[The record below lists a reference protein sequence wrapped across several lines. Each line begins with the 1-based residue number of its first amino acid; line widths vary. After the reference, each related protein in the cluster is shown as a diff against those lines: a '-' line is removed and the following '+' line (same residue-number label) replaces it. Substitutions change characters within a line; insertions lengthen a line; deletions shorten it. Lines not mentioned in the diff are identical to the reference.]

1 MDPVCWTQWKA
12 LPKTFFGHNQ
22 GRNEGGK
29 GGTIPWAPIR
39 YGGAESLQG
48 RRISAEAAES
58 PNNVTSTFFNT
69 ANLLSNELRFHYG
82 GAKLRLWG
90 RWFDHGGAKL
100 VFCPGRHLTS
110 LRPWSQLNVF
120 WRCIISNKLAHQ
132 EYKPQTKVVRKGG
145 WGYPPLE
152 LDILQNYITCV
163 AVTLARPL
171 HVSKDGQRKEK
182 GKTKQ
187 ATLISDFHAHGSKSY
202 KWLPCTWK

>member
-12 LPKTFFGHNQ
+12 LPKTFLGHNQ

-48 RRISAEAAES
+48 RQISAEAAES

-152 LDILQNYITCV
+152 LDILQKLYYLCSSHASATTTCEQR
-163 AVTLARPL
+163 RPKKGEG
-171 HVSKDGQRKEK
+171 KD
-182 GKTKQ
+182 Q
-187 ATLISDFHAHGSKSY
+187 ASDTY